1 MGDKKF
7 VYSIGKSIPTFVLG
21 AATDI
26 WSESYDDVGLDDI
39 ISALYD
45 YEQNGNF
52 PDYQH
57 PLVYGFITMYAAYK
71 EVKDAYDEIFE

>member
-26 WSESYDDVGLDDI
+26 WVGKSEEVMLHDI
-39 ISALYD
+39 VTALYD
-45 YEQNGNF
+45 YEENGNL
-52 PDYQH
+52 PDCDQ
-57 PLVYGFITMYAAYK
+57 PLLCGFITMYAAYK

>member
-1 MGDKKF
+1 MGDNKF

-26 WSESYDDVGLDDI
+26 WSGLSEEVGLYDI
-39 ISALYD
+39 VTALYD
-45 YEQNGNF
+45 YEENGNL
-52 PDYQH
+52 PDYDQ